1 MVGTVEELTGNL
13 LVVAEVVRREVLGV
27 EALYRV
33 RPQRQATV
41 DDLWSGRGQNASMG
55 IER

>member
-33 RPQRQATV
+33 RLQRQATV